1 MQAWHLQFSARPINL
16 TGKKETKVAIQSI
29 KTRFRAYQLDSAG
42 SSFSYCS
49 GNDFVLIEGR
59 YCDANEDSIKREMR
73 ECGVDKINKLHITSW
88 DQDHCS
94 PSQLEIILKNLK
106 PSIIQYPGYDPH
118 TDSGNDSKKIILSHK
133 ESQLKPKIISVTP
146 EYLKSLDAASRYGY
160 KNIMYWPKE
169 LDSDK
174 TNNNSIVKQFRSG
187 CFNVLSLGD
196 VESSQISSY
205 LRRMR
210 TINSE
215 VDIMI
220 MAHHGADN
228 GFTTSAFLKEVQ
240 PTLAIATSNF
250 GNQHDH
256 PKQTIR
262 DLLKKHEVRLF
273 TTKTGDVIVRS
284 IGNHTGQFE
293 VINLKAG
300 STEVSDRYT
309 GNARKGSYLKH
320 NADTLRDRQKT
331 HNKGPRH

>member
-1 MQAWHLQFSARPINL
+1 
-16 TGKKETKVAIQSI
+16 VAIQPI

-59 YCDANEDSIKREMR
+59 YCDKNEDSINREMR
-73 ECGVDKINKLHITSW
+73 ECGVDRISTLHMTSW

-94 PSQLEIILKNLK
+94 PSQLKKIIENLK
-106 PSIIQYPGYDPH
+106 PIKIQYPGYEPH
-118 TDSGNDSKKIILSHK
+118 TNSGVESKKIILLYK
-133 ESQLKPKIISVTP
+133 ENKLKPKIISVTP
-146 EYLKSLDAASRYGY
+146 EYIKSLEAASSYGY
-160 KNIMYWPKE
+160 KNIMYWPQK
-169 LDSDK
+169 LDTDK
-174 TNNNSIVKQFRSG
+174 ANNNSTVKQFRSG
-187 CFNVLSLGD
+187 SFNVLSLGD

-228 GFTTSAFLKEVQ
+228 GFTTSAFLKEVR

-256 PKQTIR
+256 PKPEIR
-262 DLLKKHEVRLF
+262 ELLNKHEVNLF
-273 TTKTGDVIVRS
+273 TTKTGDVIVKS
-284 IGNHTGQFE
+284 TGNHTGQFE
-293 VINLKAG
+293 VVNLKAG
-300 STEVSDRYT
+300 STEVSSRYT
-309 GNARKGSYLKH
+309 GNARKTSYLKH
-320 NADTLRDRQKT
+320 NSDTLRDRQKT
-331 HNKGPRH
+331 HNKGPRS